1 MFFRKQKAALNDN
14 RADPDAAAR
23 DTADLTV
30 IGPGAQFNGD
40 LECPGD
46 LRIEGTVLGS
56 VRAGRLRL
64 GPQGIIEGEVSAE
77 DMMIEGVVRGPLRG
91 RHIHLMAGSC
101 VAGDL
106 TSETIAIDTGARLTG
121 AVWQAQDEARDGW
134 SSPADD
140 GFRPLASVRP
150 RASLFGR

>member
-30 IGPGAQFNGD
+30 IGPGAQFNGNLD
-40 LECPGD
+40 CPGD
-46 LRIEGTVLGS
+46 LR
-56 VRAGRLRL
+56 
-64 GPQGIIEGEVSAE
+64 
-77 DMMIEGVVRGPLRG
+77 IEGVVRGPLRG

-101 VAGDL
+101 VAGGL
-106 TSETIAIDTGARLTG
+106 TSETIAVDTGARLTG
-121 AVWQAQDEARDGW
+121 AVWQAQDEDRDGW

-140 GFRPLASVRP
+140 GFRPLTSVRP